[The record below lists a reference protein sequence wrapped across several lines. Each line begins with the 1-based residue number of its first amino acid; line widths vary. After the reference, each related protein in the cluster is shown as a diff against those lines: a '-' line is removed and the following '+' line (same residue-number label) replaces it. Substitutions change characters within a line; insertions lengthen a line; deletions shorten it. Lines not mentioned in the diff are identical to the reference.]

1 MKEDLRV
8 MLSSKGEISTMRV
21 LTTLCILN
29 AILIGLIGV
38 IMSLYVVIMDKPTS
52 FDLTPFIA
60 LCGVFLSPLIPK
72 SVQKF
77 AERSTEEEK

>member
-38 IMSLYVVIMDKPTS
+38 IISLYVVIMDKPTS
-52 FDLTPFIA
+52 FDLTPFIG
-60 LCGVFLSPLIPK
+60 LCGAFLAPLFPK
-72 SVQKF
+72 AIQSFSENRRK
-77 AERSTEEEK
+77 EG